1 MNNKFKRIL
10 CSLVAAASTAAS
22 LPAFAALPSD
32 VLGTRFEEPVALLA
46 ALKIM
51 NGDENGAFRLDDTI
65 IRSEVTKMAVHA
77 MGLES
82 AAAASKGQSH
92 FSDVNTD
99 HWASGYI
106 NVATSLKL
114 IEGDGDGKFRP
125 NDPISYAEAMA
136 IMTRATGYEIA
147 AENKGGYPQG
157 YMSVGTAN
165 GFSKDVICGANEKI
179 TRGNVA
185 FLTANA
191 LEVNLMEQ
199 TSFGDKGSYEVTD
212 KTLLKDNLNVEKEEG
227 RITAVESTSIDGSAS
242 LGKNQIRI
250 DNVTYNT
257 AENFNNL
264 LGFNVTYYVK
274 NEDKGGDTLILARP
288 IAGKNSTSEIIADR
302 FSKLTTK
309 NGNVAIEYFTDDNH
323 KKTATAE
330 IAADAKLI
338 YNGKYAE
345 FDKAHL
351 DLSKVQGKINLLD
364 GNKDGKYEIVFVTQF
379 TNIVVES
386 VSSSGK
392 IIDKLT
398 GTALKLD
405 ENVDYYLWS
414 GSNRLEPSDLKEWD
428 VLSVAKSLEGDLYDI
443 VVTRNSVEGKISS
456 VDEDGVYIN
465 DKHYKLSLSYTDTL
479 KIGHEGRFYLDR
491 DGAIA
496 AVDNASKISSG
507 YAYLLSAYVNNDA
520 STSFFKVFTR
530 DGETKTIEAND
541 RVKLNGKSGVKAA
554 DAVNAFRADNKT
566 VSQLVTFTTNAE
578 GKLTAITAANDNTA
592 NGAIDTDN
600 FTKNYVLDNAIY
612 SEKTSKLGNV
622 RIDKDTVIF
631 DLTDADSDCAIAD
644 MSIFEDEQR
653 YSGIVY
659 DVTESYSAGAIVL
672 TGSSVS
678 ANDTAALA
686 VVKSVATSVNSND
699 EQVQR
704 LTALI
709 GGEEKVLFTNEEGV
723 LVKGDKAL
731 KTGDLIQY
739 KTNAAGEIV
748 SVRVLMDI
756 DTRATEFAKELS
768 DNLDIVYGRVTK
780 KFSDSI
786 NVTAGETS
794 NVNYKISD
802 EVKIYEVD
810 TTSGSKT
817 NVTIASKGDIAVFDE
832 DEGNRIFLKLYKDAV
847 VEAVIIK

>member
-1 MNNKFKRIL
+1 MNYNFKRVL
-10 CSLVAAASTAAS
+10 CSLIASSAALASV
-22 LPAFAALPSD
+22 PVFAALPAD
-32 VLGTRFEEPVALLA
+32 VTGTRFEEPVALLS
-46 ALKIM
+46 ALDIM

-77 MGLES
+77 MGLDSAAES
-82 AAAASKGQSH
+82 AKGQSS
-92 FSDVNTD
+92 FSDVASD

-106 NVATSLKL
+106 NVATSMKL

-136 IMTRATGYEIA
+136 IMTRATGYEIS
-147 AENKGGYPQG
+147 AENKGGYPSG

-165 GFSKDVICGANEKI
+165 GLSKNVICGVNEKI

-185 FLTANA
+185 YLTANA
-191 LEVNLMEQ
+191 LDVNLMEQ

-212 KTLLKDNLNVEKEEG
+212 KTLLKDNLKVEKKEG
-227 RITAVESTSIDGSAS
+227 QITAVESTSIDGSAS
-242 LGKNQIRI
+242 LGKNQVRI
-250 DNVTYNT
+250 DDVTYNT
-257 AENFNNL
+257 EDNFNNL
-264 LGFNVTYYVK
+264 LGYNVTYYVRS
-274 NEDKGGDTLILARP
+274 ESKGGETLILARP
-288 IAGKNSTSEIIADR
+288 MSGKNSAASITDES

-309 NGNVAIEYFTDDNH
+309 NGNVAVEYFTDANH

-330 IAADAKLI
+330 ITSDAKLI
-338 YNGKYAE
+338 YNGKYTD
-345 FDKAHL
+345 FDKTRL
-351 DLSKVQGKINLLD
+351 DLSAVQGKINLLD
-364 GNKDGKYEIVFVTQF
+364 TNKDGKYDIVFVTQF
-379 TNIVVES
+379 TNIVVDS

-398 GTALKLD
+398 GTSLRLD

-414 GSNRLEPSDLKEWD
+414 GSNKLEPSDLKEWD
-428 VLSVAKSLEGDLYDI
+428 VLSVAKSLDGDLYDI
-443 VVTRNSVEGKISS
+443 IVTRNSVEGKISS
-456 VDEDGVYIN
+456 IDDEGVYIG
-465 DKHYKLSLSYTDTL
+465 DKHYKVSLSYNDTF
-479 KIGHEGRFYLDR
+479 KVGHEGVFYLDC
-491 DGAIA
+491 DGRIT
-496 AVDNASKISSG
+496 AVDNASTISSG
-507 YAYLLSAYVNNDA
+507 YAYLLSAYVNSDG
-520 STSFFKVFTR
+520 STSFFKVFTK
-530 DGETKTIEAND
+530 DGKTETIEAND
-541 RVKLNGKSGVKAA
+541 KIKLNGKSGVKSTE
-554 DAVNAFRADNKT
+554 AVNAFRADNKT
-566 VSQLVTFTTNAE
+566 VSQLVTFTTNND
-578 GKLTAITAANDNTA
+578 GKLTSITAANDNTA

-622 RIDKDTVIF
+622 RIDEDTVIF

-644 MSIFEDEQR
+644 MSIFEDEQK

-686 VVKSVATSVNSND
+686 VVKSIATAVNSND

-709 GGEEKVLFTNEEGV
+709 GGEEKSLFTNAEGV

-731 KTGDLIQY
+731 KAGDLIQY
-739 KTNAAGEIV
+739 KTNADGEIV

-756 DTRATEFAKELS
+756 DTKDTEFAKELS

-780 KFSDSI
+780 KFTDSI
-786 NVTAGETS
+786 NVAAGDIA

-810 TTSGSKT
+810 TTGSKT
-817 NVTIASKGDIAVFDE
+817 NVTKASKSDIAVFDE

>member
-1 MNNKFKRIL
+1 MNHKLKRIL
-10 CSLVAAASTAAS
+10 CSLIATTAASTS
-22 LPAFAALPSD
+22 LSAFAALPSD
-32 VLGTRFEEPVALLA
+32 VIGTRFEEPAALLS

-82 AAAASKGQSH
+82 AAESAKGQSN

-147 AENKGGYPQG
+147 AQNKGGYPQG

-165 GFSKDVICGANEKI
+165 GFSKNVICGVNEKI

-185 FLTANA
+185 HLTANA

-212 KTLLKDNLNVEKEEG
+212 KTLLKDNLKVEKNEG
-227 RITAVESTSIDGSAS
+227 RITAVESTSIDGSSS
-242 LGKNQIRI
+242 LGKNQVRI
-250 DNVTYNT
+250 DKETYNT

-274 NEDKGGDTLILARP
+274 SEDKGGDTLILARP
-288 IAGKNSTSEIIADR
+288 ISGKNSTSEIIADR

-309 NGNVAIEYFTDDNH
+309 NGNNAVEYFTDDTH

-338 YNGKYAE
+338 YNGKHTE
-345 FDKAHL
+345 FNKAHL
-351 DLSKVQGKINLLD
+351 DLSNAQGRINLLD
-364 GNKDGKYEIVFVTQF
+364 GDKDGKYEIVFVTQF
-379 TNIVVES
+379 TNMVVES

-414 GSNRLEPSDLKEWD
+414 GSNRIEPSDLKEWD
-428 VLSVAKSLEGDLYDI
+428 VLSVAKSLDGDLYDI
-443 VVTRNSVEGKISS
+443 IVTRNSIEGKISS
-456 VDEDGVYIN
+456 VDEDGVYIG
-465 DKHYKLSLSYTDTL
+465 DKHYKISLSYTDTL
-479 KIGHEGRFYLDR
+479 KVGHEGKFYLDR
-491 DGAIA
+491 DGRIA
-496 AVDNASKISSG
+496 AVDNASTISSG

-520 STSFFKVFTR
+520 STSFFKVFTK
-530 DGETKTIEAND
+530 DGATKTIEAND
-541 RVKLNGKSGVKAA
+541 KIKLNGKNGVKAT
-554 DAVNAFRADNKT
+554 DAVNSFRADNKT
-566 VSQLVTFTTNAE
+566 VSQLVTFTTNNE
-578 GKLTAITAANDNTA
+578 GKLTSITAANDNTA

-600 FTKNYVLDNAIY
+600 FTKNYVLDNAIF

-622 RIDKDTVIF
+622 RIDKNTVIF
-631 DLTDADSDCAIAD
+631 DLTEADSDCAIAD
-644 MSIFEDEQR
+644 MTIFEDEQK

-659 DVTESYSAGAIVL
+659 DVTESYSAGAIVI

-686 VVKSVATSVNSND
+686 VVKSIASSVNSND
-699 EQVQR
+699 EPVER
-704 LTALI
+704 LVALI
-709 GGEEKVLFTNEEGV
+709 GGEEKSLFTNAEGV

-731 KTGDLIQY
+731 KAGDLIQY
-739 KTNAAGEIV
+739 KTNSDGEIV
-748 SVRVLMDI
+748 SIRVLMDI
-756 DTRATEFAKELS
+756 DTKSTEFAKELS
-768 DNLDIVYGRVTK
+768 DNLDVVYGRVTK

-786 NVTAGETS
+786 NVTSTDSS

-802 EVKIYEVD
+802 DVKIYEVD
-810 TTSGSKT
+810 TTTGAKT
-817 NVTIASKGDIAVFDE
+817 NVSIASKSDIAVFDE